1 MARAKHIP
9 FEQRGSLTLNEA
21 MTYAG
26 IGHAKA
32 KVLVRSGAWK
42 AYPSGREIRVIK
54 RSIDEW
60 MEESARI
67 AGHLK

>member
-1 MARAKHIP
+1 M
-9 FEQRGSLTLNEA
+9 NEA
-21 MTYAG
+21 KTYAG

-32 KVLVRSGAWK
+32 RKLVRSGAWR

-60 MEESARI
+60 MEESART
-67 AGHLK
+67 ASH